1 MRLNFKILF
10 LLILFICSSISFS
23 QEIRKQSSWII
34 KTNPTALIDI
44 FTFPTVQLAIEKKI
58 NDSFSIQTEVGYQFY
73 DMGSG
78 IDTVS
83 VKVGGF
89 KINTEGRF
97 YFCNYF
103 KNDKTK
109 KRNSDG
115 LYTGIQVFYREN
127 KYNESTSYYK
137 SEIDD
142 YETYEDDF
150 VDNFG
155 VIKKNYGANLIFG
168 FQKQFYRFIIEP
180 YFQLGC
186 MNRKVKNIDR
196 EFNEDL
202 GHIENNGNH
211 DFFGYYSK
219 EESSGIDVNLG
230 IGFRI
235 GYRF

>member
-1 MRLNFKILF
+1 MRLNFKTLF
-10 LLILFICSSISFS
+10 LLILLTCSSISFS

-34 KTNPTALIDI
+34 KLNTTALIDV

-73 DMGSG
+73 DMRYE
-78 IDTVS
+78 IDTAS

-127 KYNESTSYYK
+127 KYNESILYTKDETSM
-137 SEIDD
+137 IDF
-142 YETYEDDF
+142 E
-150 VDNFG
+150 DNFG
-155 VIKKNYGANLIFG
+155 VIKKILGLNFGIG
-168 FQKQFYRFIIEP
+168 FQKQVHHFIWEP
-180 YFQLGC
+180 YLHVGI
-186 MNRKVKNIDR
+186 MNRKVRNINR

-202 GHIENNGNH
+202 GHIENYGNH
-211 DFFGYYSK
+211 NFKGFSSQ
-219 EESSGIDVNLG
+219 EESSGYSGNFG
-230 IGFRI
+230 FGFRV